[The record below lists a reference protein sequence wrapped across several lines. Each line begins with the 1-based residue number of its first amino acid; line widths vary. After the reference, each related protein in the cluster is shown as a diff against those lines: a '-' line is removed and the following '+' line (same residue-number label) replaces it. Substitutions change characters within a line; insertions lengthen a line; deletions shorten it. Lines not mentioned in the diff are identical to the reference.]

1 MTSPD
6 RLPPAPK
13 GLRTAQRRLWR
24 EIVASFELEDH
35 HLRILEAACREL
47 DRAEAAEDTIAA
59 EGEYITNERSK
70 AVKPHPAGQ
79 VARSARLAAAR
90 LLRELGLEDDV
101 HVDVRRLSRSR
112 GYGRNDRR
120 S

>member
-1 MTSPD
+1 MTTANQ
-6 RLPPAPK
+6 LPTPPK
-13 GLRTAQRRLWR
+13 GLRSAQRRLWR
-24 EIVASFELEDH
+24 EVVEGFELETH

-47 DRAEAAEDTIAA
+47 DSAEAAEEELARV
-59 EGEYITNERSK
+59 GEYITNERSK

-101 HVDVRRLSRSR
+101 QVDVRRLARSR
-112 GYGRNDRR
+112 GYGRNNRR